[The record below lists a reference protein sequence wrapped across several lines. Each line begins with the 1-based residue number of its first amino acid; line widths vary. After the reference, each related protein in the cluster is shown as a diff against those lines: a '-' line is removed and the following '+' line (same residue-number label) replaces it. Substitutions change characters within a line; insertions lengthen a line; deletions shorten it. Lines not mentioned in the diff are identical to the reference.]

1 MRTKELIMNGRK
13 RRFETTDEPVGMV
26 GRAQAQVSEAGRRAR
41 DMVDQHPTSTTFLA
55 FGAGLAAGLAVVAL
69 LHQRRSS
76 AWYEE
81 YLPSWM
87 PTSQLRQVLNDAF
100 ACHR

>member
-1 MRTKELIMNGRK
+1 MNGRK
-13 RRFETTDEPVGMV
+13 RRFETTEETAGMV

-69 LHQRRSS
+69 LNQRRTT

-81 YLPSWM
+81 YLPGWV
-87 PTSQLRQVLNDAF
+87 PTAQLRQVLNDAF
-100 ACHR
+100 ASHR